1 MIKACL
7 DSLLINVV
15 HALEIAKEAFE
26 ELSDA
31 TAVAFNWGHFGAPRE
46 WNNDLDQ
53 LHSFDFIYFII
64 IDSNIIIEITRS
76 EVINSD

>member
-31 TAVAFNWGHFGAPRE
+31 TAVAFNWDTLVLQENGTMILTNCTA
-46 WNNDLDQ
+46 LT
-53 LHSFDFIYFII
+53 SFI
-64 IDSNIIIEITRS
+64 SS
-76 EVINSD
+76 S